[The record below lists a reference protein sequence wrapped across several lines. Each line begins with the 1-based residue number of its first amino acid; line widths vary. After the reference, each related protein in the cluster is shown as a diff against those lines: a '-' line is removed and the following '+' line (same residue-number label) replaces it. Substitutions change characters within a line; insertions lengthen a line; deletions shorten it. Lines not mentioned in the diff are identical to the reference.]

1 MGTHPIFES
10 DFDCLTERKKCR
22 PMQKMPRL
30 TKVDQEKINK
40 FSRYNQQLGDIDV
53 AVAKRDKVV
62 TDIKDAAEIID
73 DLQIVEE
80 DAPVYFR
87 IGESFFLQTC
97 ESVGDLIETEQSK
110 LHSEL
115 DKFKA

>member
-1 MGTHPIFES
+1 
-10 DFDCLTERKKCR
+10 
-22 PMQKMPRL
+22 MPANAENAKEV

-53 AVAKRDKVV
+53 AVAKRDKIV

-80 DAPVYFR
+80 DAP
-87 IGESFFLQTC
+87 GKLQLTLVDPFTRAILSLLSHWRVLLPSNVREC
-97 ESVGDLIETEQSK
+97 WRFDW
-110 LHSEL
+110 
-115 DKFKA
+115 

>member
-1 MGTHPIFES
+1 
-10 DFDCLTERKKCR
+10 
-22 PMQKMPRL
+22 MPANAENAKEV

-53 AVAKRDKVV
+53 AVAKRDKIV

-80 DAPVYFR
+80 DAPGKWQLTLVDPFTR
-87 IGESFFLQTC
+87 AILSLLPHWRVLLPSNVRECWRF
-97 ESVGDLIETEQSK
+97 DW
-110 LHSEL
+110 
-115 DKFKA
+115 